1 MKNYINILDTSEE
14 DREHKLSFNNNTISL
29 DTLSN
34 TEKNIKKLAVTPRK
48 TKPNLSYIILTKN
61 GISKEIPSEDNNSSG
76 NNSDKNINK
85 LFNIKSKQNTFTDE
99 KENKRYINVKES
111 NDNNIQKKHI
121 RKDVYGKEIK
131 KGGNHRVTFADNV
144 QMIKSRIKLE
154 ESHNTA
160 KNENNNDSIGDNK
173 IKRVRT
179 LKKSLLDLKNIK
191 KMQEKFDMERTERKK
206 MKLVDVIEI
215 ENYKEYNK
223 NDYLYPQYGVY
234 DDLENKIDNQEAI
247 CCTGICFVF

>member
-14 DREHKLSFNNNTISL
+14 DREHKWSFNNNTISL

-48 TKPNLSYIILTKN
+48 TKPNKSYIILTRN
-61 GISKEIPSEDNNSSG
+61 NISKDIASEDNNSSG

-85 LFNIKSKQNTFTDE
+85 LFNIKSKQNIFTDE
-99 KENKRYINVKES
+99 NENKRYINIKES
-111 NDNNIQKKHI
+111 NDNSNIQKKHI

-154 ESHNTA
+154 ESNNN
-160 KNENNNDSIGDNK
+160 KNDNINDSIGENK

-179 LKKSLLDLKNIK
+179 LKKSLLDLKNLK
-191 KMQEKFDMERTERKK
+191 NMQKKFDMERPEKKK

-234 DDLENKIDNQEAI
+234 DDLENQIDNQEAI
-247 CCTGICFVF
+247 CCTGICFIF

>member
-48 TKPNLSYIILTKN
+48 TKPNKSYIILTRN
-61 GISKEIPSEDNNSSG
+61 NISKDIASEDNNSSG

-85 LFNIKSKQNTFTDE
+85 LFNIKSKQNIFTDE
-99 KENKRYINVKES
+99 NENKRYINIKES
-111 NDNNIQKKHI
+111 NDNSNIQKKHI

-154 ESHNTA
+154 ESNNN
-160 KNENNNDSIGDNK
+160 KNDNINDSIGENK

-179 LKKSLLDLKNIK
+179 LKKSLLDLKNLK
-191 KMQEKFDMERTERKK
+191 NMQKKFDMERPEKKK

-234 DDLENKIDNQEAI
+234 DDLENQIDNQEAI
-247 CCTGICFVF
+247 CCTGICFIF